1 MTKKKISKLFDNKV
15 FWAVVSLLAALF
27 IWVYI
32 TGTQEEPIEK
42 SFSNVEVVF
51 TGEDTLQA
59 SRGYVIN
66 KHQRRDGFRQDQR
79 HAPEHRLAHGLGH
92 QGHHR
97 RFADKP
103 DGHDNP
109 VLHGLTYPD
118 GVDADAVSVVSSNP
132 SVISFNVTRMS
143 TKQVPVDVQFRGS
156 TAEGYIAGEVEYEP
170 KTITISG
177 PESEL
182 EQIDHV
188 YAEIGGDEL
197 TMTRTAD
204 VPFVL
209 IDKSGNEVSSEGFEF
224 DITTINV
231 TIPISMVK
239 EVTLYVQCIYGAGAT
254 EENTSITIEP
264 STITISG
271 DTSVVSSLN
280 SINIATIDLTDFA
293 VTLQDTYAITLPN
306 GVENTSGVTK
316 ADVTIEIQGVST
328 KQVTVTNFNYTGLP
342 DGYYVED
349 IITKNLEVRIR
360 GAQDVLDQIQ
370 SSNLRAVADLS
381 DITQTGDMYV
391 PVKVELDG
399 FTDAGAVGEY
409 MIAISIRR

>member
-66 KHQRRDGFRQDQR
+66 NISAETVSVRISGTRRNIGSLTASDIKATIDVSLISQTGTITQYYT
-79 HAPEHRLAHGLGH
+79 
-92 QGHHR
+92 
-97 RFADKP
+97 
-103 DGHDNP
+103 
-109 VLHGLTYPD
+109 LTYPD

-170 KTITISG
+170 KMITISG

-239 EVTLYVQCIYGAGAT
+239 EVTLYVQCIYGAGGTQQVTRHRVCRGDVQIVDMLA
-254 EENTSITIEP
+254 ENACDGLQLGDVAQRGRGAVTIY
-264 STITISG
+264 
-271 DTSVVSSLN
+271 V
-280 SINIATIDLTDFA
+280 IDLFGLHTGILQRGFHRQDGALPLGMGSREVMCVGRCAAAYDFA
-293 VTLQDTYAITLPN
+293 VDFRSASFCVLVLLEDQCAGAL
-306 GVENTSGVTK
+306 
-316 ADVTIEIQGVST
+316 ADHESVAV
-328 KQVTVTNFNYTGLP
+328 
-342 DGYYVED
+342 YVER
-349 IITKNLEVRIR
+349 TRSVLRI
-360 GAQDVLDQIQ
+360 V
-370 SSNLRAVADLS
+370 V
-381 DITQTGDMYV
+381 TGRNG
-391 PVKVELDG
+391 LH
-399 FTDAGAVGEY
+399 
-409 MIAISIRR
+409 R

>member
-1 MTKKKISKLFDNKV
+1 MTEKKKSKLFENKI

-27 IWVYI
+27 IWVYV
-32 TGTQEEPIEK
+32 TGTQEEPIEL
-42 SFSNVEVVF
+42 SFNNVEVVF
-51 TGEDTLQA
+51 TGEDTFQA

-66 KHQRRDGFRQDQR
+66 NISTETVSVKISGTRRNIGSLSASDIKATIDVSLISQTGTITQYYT
-79 HAPEHRLAHGLGH
+79 
-92 QGHHR
+92 
-97 RFADKP
+97 
-103 DGHDNP
+103 
-109 VLHGLTYPD
+109 LTYPD
-118 GVDADAVSVVSSNP
+118 GVDADAVSIVSSNP

-143 TKQVPVDVQFRGS
+143 TKQVPVEVQFKGS

-209 IDKSGNEVSSEGFEF
+209 MDKSGNELSSDGFEF
-224 DITTINV
+224 DVSTINV
-231 TIPISMVK
+231 TIPISMMK
-239 EVTLYVQCIYGAGAT
+239 EVSLYVQCIYGAGAT
-254 EENTSITIEP
+254 EENTSIEIEP

-271 DTSVVSSLN
+271 DTSVVSG
-280 SINIATIDLTDFA
+280 INRIDIATIDLTDFA
-293 VTLQDTYAITLPN
+293 LTLQDTYAIPLQN
-306 GVENTSGVTK
+306 GVENVSGVTK
-316 ADVTIEIQGVST
+316 AEVTIEIQGVST
-328 KQVTVTNFNYTGLP
+328 KQFTVTNFNYTGLP
-342 DGYYVED
+342 DGYYVEE
-349 IITKNLEVRIR
+349 IITQNLEVKVR

-381 DITQTGDMYV
+381 EVTQTGIMYV

-399 FTDAGAVGEY
+399 FTNAGAVGEY
-409 MIAISIRR
+409 MIAIRIRR

>member
-1 MTKKKISKLFDNKV
+1 MTEKKKSKLFENKI

-27 IWVYI
+27 IWVYV
-32 TGTQEEPIEK
+32 TGTQEEPIEL
-42 SFSNVEVVF
+42 SFNNVEVVF

-66 KHQRRDGFRQDQR
+66 NISTETVSVKISGTRRNIGSLSASDIKATIDVSLISQTGTITQYYT
-79 HAPEHRLAHGLGH
+79 
-92 QGHHR
+92 
-97 RFADKP
+97 
-103 DGHDNP
+103 
-109 VLHGLTYPD
+109 LTYPD
-118 GVDADAVSVVSSNP
+118 GVDADAVSIVSSNP

-143 TKQVPVDVQFRGS
+143 TKQVPVEVQFKGS

-209 IDKSGNEVSSEGFEF
+209 MDKSGNELSSDGFEF
-224 DITTINV
+224 DVSTINV
-231 TIPISMVK
+231 TIPISMMK
-239 EVTLYVQCIYGAGAT
+239 EVSLYVQCIYGAGAT
-254 EENTSITIEP
+254 EENTSIEIEP

-271 DTSVVSSLN
+271 DTSVVSG
-280 SINIATIDLTDFA
+280 INRIDIATIDLTDFA
-293 VTLQDTYAITLPN
+293 LTLQDTYAIPLQN
-306 GVENTSGVTK
+306 GVENVSGVTK
-316 ADVTIEIQGVST
+316 AEVTIEIQGVST
-328 KQVTVTNFNYTGLP
+328 KQFTVTNFNYTGLP
-342 DGYYVED
+342 DGYYVEE
-349 IITKNLEVRIR
+349 IITQNLEVKVR

-370 SSNLRAVADLS
+370 SSILRAVADLS
-381 DITQTGDMYV
+381 EVTQTGIMYV

-399 FTDAGAVGEY
+399 FTNAGAVGEY
-409 MIAISIRR
+409 MIAIRIRR

>member
-1 MTKKKISKLFDNKV
+1 M
-15 FWAVVSLLAALF
+15 
-27 IWVYI
+27 
-32 TGTQEEPIEK
+32 
-42 SFSNVEVVF
+42 
-51 TGEDTLQA
+51 
-59 SRGYVIN
+59 
-66 KHQRRDGFRQDQR
+66 H
-79 HAPEHRLAHGLGH
+79 
-92 QGHHR
+92 
-97 RFADKP
+97 
-103 DGHDNP
+103 
-109 VLHGLTYPD
+109 
-118 GVDADAVSVVSSNP
+118 
-132 SVISFNVTRMS
+132 
-143 TKQVPVDVQFRGS
+143 
-156 TAEGYIAGEVEYEP
+156 
-170 KTITISG
+170 
-177 PESEL
+177 
-182 EQIDHV
+182 
-188 YAEIGGDEL
+188 
-197 TMTRTAD
+197 
-204 VPFVL
+204 
-209 IDKSGNEVSSEGFEF
+209 
-224 DITTINV
+224 
-231 TIPISMVK
+231 
-239 EVTLYVQCIYGAGAT
+239 
-254 EENTSITIEP
+254 
-264 STITISG
+264 
-271 DTSVVSSLN
+271 SLN

>member
-1 MTKKKISKLFDNKV
+1 MTEKKKSKLFENKI

-27 IWVYI
+27 IWVYV
-32 TGTQEEPIEK
+32 TGTQEEPIEL
-42 SFSNVEVVF
+42 SFNNVEVVF

-66 KHQRRDGFRQDQR
+66 NISTETVSVKISGTRRNIGSLSASDIKATIDVSLISQTGTITQYYT
-79 HAPEHRLAHGLGH
+79 
-92 QGHHR
+92 
-97 RFADKP
+97 
-103 DGHDNP
+103 
-109 VLHGLTYPD
+109 LTYPD
-118 GVDADAVSVVSSNP
+118 GVDADAVSIVSSNP

-143 TKQVPVDVQFRGS
+143 TKQVPVEVQFKGS

-209 IDKSGNEVSSEGFEF
+209 MDKSGNELSSDGFEF
-224 DITTINV
+224 DVSTINV
-231 TIPISMVK
+231 TIPISMMK
-239 EVTLYVQCIYGAGAT
+239 EVSLYVQCIYGAGAT
-254 EENTSITIEP
+254 EENTSIEIEP

-271 DTSVVSSLN
+271 DTSVVSG
-280 SINIATIDLTDFA
+280 INRIDIATIDLTDFA
-293 VTLQDTYAITLPN
+293 LTLQDTYAIPLQN
-306 GVENTSGVTK
+306 GVENVSGVTK
-316 ADVTIEIQGVST
+316 AEVTIEIQGVST
-328 KQVTVTNFNYTGLP
+328 KQFTVTNFNYTGLP
-342 DGYYVED
+342 DGYYVEE
-349 IITKNLEVRIR
+349 IITQNLEVKVR

-370 SSNLRAVADLS
+370 SSNLRAVADMS
-381 DITQTGDMYV
+381 EVTQTGIMYV

-399 FTDAGAVGEY
+399 FTNAGAVGEY
-409 MIAISIRR
+409 MIAIRIRR

>member
-1 MTKKKISKLFDNKV
+1 MTEKKKSKLFENKI

-27 IWVYI
+27 IWVYV
-32 TGTQEEPIEK
+32 TGTQEEPIEL
-42 SFSNVEVVF
+42 SFNNVEVVF

-66 KHQRRDGFRQDQR
+66 NISTETVSVKISGARRNIGSLSASDIKATIDVSLISQTGTITQYYT
-79 HAPEHRLAHGLGH
+79 
-92 QGHHR
+92 
-97 RFADKP
+97 
-103 DGHDNP
+103 
-109 VLHGLTYPD
+109 LTYPD
-118 GVDADAVSVVSSNP
+118 GVDADAVSIVSSNP

-143 TKQVPVDVQFRGS
+143 TKQVPVEVQFKGS

-209 IDKSGNEVSSEGFEF
+209 MDKSGNELSSDGFEF
-224 DITTINV
+224 DVSTINV
-231 TIPISMVK
+231 TIPISMMK
-239 EVTLYVQCIYGAGAT
+239 EVSLYVQCIYGAGAT
-254 EENTSITIEP
+254 EENTSIEIEP

-271 DTSVVSSLN
+271 DTSVVSG
-280 SINIATIDLTDFA
+280 INRIDIATIDLTDFA
-293 VTLQDTYAITLPN
+293 LTLQDTYAIPLQN
-306 GVENTSGVTK
+306 GVENVSGVTK
-316 ADVTIEIQGVST
+316 AEVTIEIQGVST
-328 KQVTVTNFNYTGLP
+328 KQFTVTNFNYTGLP
-342 DGYYVED
+342 DGYYVEE
-349 IITKNLEVRIR
+349 IITQNLEVKVR

-381 DITQTGDMYV
+381 EVTQTGIMYV

-399 FTDAGAVGEY
+399 FTNAGAVGEY
-409 MIAISIRR
+409 MIAIRIRR

>member
-1 MTKKKISKLFDNKV
+1 MTEKKKSKLLDNKI

-27 IWVYI
+27 IWVYV
-32 TGTQEEPIEK
+32 TGTQEEPIEL
-42 SFSNVEVVF
+42 SFNNVEVVF

-66 KHQRRDGFRQDQR
+66 NISAETVSVRISGTRRNIGSLSASDIKATIDVSLISQTGTITQYYT
-79 HAPEHRLAHGLGH
+79 
-92 QGHHR
+92 
-97 RFADKP
+97 
-103 DGHDNP
+103 
-109 VLHGLTYPD
+109 LTYPD
-118 GVDADAVSVVSSNP
+118 GVDADAVSIVSSNP

-143 TKQVPVDVQFRGS
+143 TKQVPVEVQFKGS
-156 TAEGYIAGEVEYEP
+156 TADGYIAGEVEYEP

-209 IDKSGNEVSSEGFEF
+209 MDKNGNELSSDGFEF
-224 DITTINV
+224 DVSTINV
-231 TIPISMVK
+231 TIPISMMK
-239 EVTLYVQCIYGAGAT
+239 EVSLYVQCIYGAGAT
-254 EENTSITIEP
+254 EENTSIEIEP

-271 DTSVVSSLN
+271 DTSVVSG
-280 SINIATIDLTDFA
+280 INRIDIATIDLTDFA
-293 VTLQDTYAITLPN
+293 LTLQDTYAIPLRN
-306 GVENTSGVTK
+306 DVENVSGVTK
-316 ADVTIEIQGVST
+316 AEVTIEIQGVST
-328 KQVTVTNFNYTGLP
+328 KQFTVTNFNYTGLP
-342 DGYYVED
+342 DGYYVEE
-349 IITKNLEVRIR
+349 IITQNLEVKVR

-381 DITQTGDMYV
+381 EVTQTGIMYV

-399 FTDAGAVGEY
+399 FTNAGAVGEY
-409 MIAISIRR
+409 MIAIRIRR

>member
-1 MTKKKISKLFDNKV
+1 MTEKKKSKLFENKI

-27 IWVYI
+27 IWVYV
-32 TGTQEEPIEK
+32 TGTQEEPIEL
-42 SFSNVEVVF
+42 SFNNVEVVF

-66 KHQRRDGFRQDQR
+66 NISTETVSVKISGTRRNIGSLSASDIKATIDVSLISQTGTITQYYT
-79 HAPEHRLAHGLGH
+79 
-92 QGHHR
+92 
-97 RFADKP
+97 
-103 DGHDNP
+103 
-109 VLHGLTYPD
+109 LTYPD
-118 GVDADAVSVVSSNP
+118 GVDADAVSIVSSNP

-143 TKQVPVDVQFRGS
+143 TKQVPVEVQFKGS

-209 IDKSGNEVSSEGFEF
+209 MDKSGNELSSDGFEF
-224 DITTINV
+224 DVSTINV
-231 TIPISMVK
+231 TIPISMMK
-239 EVTLYVQCIYGAGAT
+239 EVSLYVQCIYGAGAT
-254 EENTSITIEP
+254 EENTSIEIEP

-271 DTSVVSSLN
+271 DTSVVSG
-280 SINIATIDLTDFA
+280 INRIDIATIDLTDFA
-293 VTLQDTYAITLPN
+293 LTLQDTYAIPLQN
-306 GVENTSGVTK
+306 GVENVSGVTK
-316 ADVTIEIQGVST
+316 AEVTIEIQGVST
-328 KQVTVTNFNYTGLP
+328 KQFTVTNFNYTGLP
-342 DGYYVED
+342 DGYYVEE
-349 IITKNLEVRIR
+349 IITQNLEVKVR

-381 DITQTGDMYV
+381 EVTQTGIMYV
-391 PVKVELDG
+391 PVKVELDS
-399 FTDAGAVGEY
+399 FTNAGAVGEY
-409 MIAISIRR
+409 MIAIRIRR

>member
-1 MTKKKISKLFDNKV
+1 MTEKKKSKLFENKI

-27 IWVYI
+27 IWVYV
-32 TGTQEEPIEK
+32 TGTQEEPIEL
-42 SFSNVEVVF
+42 SFNNVEVVF

-66 KHQRRDGFRQDQR
+66 NISTKTVSVKISGTRRNIGSLSASDIKATIDVSLISQTGTITQYYT
-79 HAPEHRLAHGLGH
+79 
-92 QGHHR
+92 
-97 RFADKP
+97 
-103 DGHDNP
+103 
-109 VLHGLTYPD
+109 LTYPD
-118 GVDADAVSVVSSNP
+118 GVDADAVSIVSSNP

-143 TKQVPVDVQFRGS
+143 TKQVPVEVQFKGS

-209 IDKSGNEVSSEGFEF
+209 MDKSGNELSSDGFEF
-224 DITTINV
+224 DVSTINV
-231 TIPISMVK
+231 TIPISMMK
-239 EVTLYVQCIYGAGAT
+239 EVSLYVQCIYGAGAT
-254 EENTSITIEP
+254 EENTSIEIEP

-271 DTSVVSSLN
+271 DTSVVSG
-280 SINIATIDLTDFA
+280 INRIDIATIDLTDFA
-293 VTLQDTYAITLPN
+293 LTLQDTYAIPLQN
-306 GVENTSGVTK
+306 GVENVSGVTK
-316 ADVTIEIQGVST
+316 AEVTIEIQGVST
-328 KQVTVTNFNYTGLP
+328 KQFTVTNFNYTGLP
-342 DGYYVED
+342 DGYYVEE
-349 IITKNLEVRIR
+349 IITQNLEVKVR

-381 DITQTGDMYV
+381 EVTQTGIMYV

-399 FTDAGAVGEY
+399 FTNAGAVGEY
-409 MIAISIRR
+409 MIAIRIRR